1 MIKKTI
7 AHKGFRRYFKNT
19 SWLFVEKILRM
30 TVGMFVGIWVARFLG
45 PENYGLLS
53 YSQSIVALFAVIAT
67 LGLDGI
73 VIRELVKNDKSYGEL
88 LGTSFILKIVT
99 SIFLFLML
107 VVVTYLINND
117 TEIMF
122 LVFIF
127 SLVPI
132 IQSFNVIDFYFQSKV
147 LSKYVV
153 MANSISMLISSIFKI
168 SLILN
173 DADLIYFAW
182 AICLDSFLIILG
194 LIYFYLRQNSSF
206 RSWTFNKSL
215 ALKLI
220 KDSWP
225 LMFSG
230 LVVSF
235 YMKIDQIMIK
245 EMMDSQAVGYYAA
258 AVRLSEALAFL
269 PMIVSSSLFPA
280 IINAKKYNK
289 QLYYA
294 RLQKL
299 YDFMVISTVV
309 IALPVS
315 FLSDWII
322 TLLYGDIFLES
333 SKVLTIY
340 VWGAIFAALLVS
352 SGKWYI
358 NENLAKYALMRNILG
373 AILNVLLNI
382 ILIREYG
389 ISGAAIAS
397 VISYLFA
404 GYLFD
409 LFTKKTYRTFL
420 LKTNSLN
427 ILSYFRRYKRYLK
440 LYKDKQ

>member
-1 MIKKTI
+1 
-7 AHKGFRRYFKNT
+7 
-19 SWLFVEKILRM
+19 M

-53 YSQSIVALFAVIAT
+53 YSQSFVALFAVIAT
-67 LGLDGI
+67 LGLDSI
-73 VIRELVKNDKSYGEL
+73 VVRELVRNDKLYGEL
-88 LGTSFILKIVT
+88 LGTSFLLKSVT
-99 SIFLFLML
+99 SIFLFLVIMS
-107 VVVTYLINND
+107 VTYFIQD
-117 TEIMF
+117 DKTTMF
-122 LVFIF
+122 LVLVF
-127 SLVPI
+127 SLIPI
-132 IQSFNVIDFYFQSKV
+132 IQSFNVIDFHFQAKV

-153 MANSISMLISSIFKI
+153 MANSVSMFVSSIFKI
-168 SLILN
+168 MLILN

-182 AICLDSFLIILG
+182 AICLDTFLITLG
-194 LIYFYLRQNSSF
+194 MIYFYLRQKASF
-206 RSWTFNKSL
+206 KSWTFNKSL
-215 ALKLI
+215 ARKLL

-225 LMFSG
+225 FMFSG

-235 YMKIDQIMIK
+235 YMKIDQIMLK
-245 EMMDSQAVGYYAA
+245 EMIDSQAVGYYAA

-280 IINAKKYNK
+280 IVNAKKYNK
-289 QLYYA
+289 KLYHI

-299 YDFMVISTVV
+299 YDFMVISTIV
-309 IALPVS
+309 IALPIS
-315 FLSDWII
+315 LLSDWII

-373 AILNVLLNI
+373 ALINVVLNI
-382 ILIREYG
+382 MLIQDYG

-409 LFTKKTYRTFL
+409 LFNKKTYRSFL

-427 ILSYFRRYKRYLK
+427 LFSYFHRYKSYMK
-440 LYKDKQ
+440 SYKGSQ